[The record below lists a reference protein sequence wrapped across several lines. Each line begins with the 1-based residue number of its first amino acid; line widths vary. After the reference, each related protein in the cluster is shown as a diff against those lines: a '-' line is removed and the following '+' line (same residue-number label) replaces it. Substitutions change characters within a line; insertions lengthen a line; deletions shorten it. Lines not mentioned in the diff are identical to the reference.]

1 MDMQLKGVRQELGT
15 GDQTMELNKDK
26 QINIDIAVEEMAS
39 AVRERTVAC
48 NKCEYYKEG
57 SCLKPIDLGC
67 NDNEDILNL
76 CDAIYEN
83 GYRKASEVAREIF
96 EEIDKIVLA
105 SIEKDEYFREQM
117 HTDTDRSYFEG
128 GANSV
133 RKLKWHIAELK
144 KKYTE
149 DK

>member
-1 MDMQLKGVRQELGT
+1 MSR
-15 GDQTMELNKDK
+15 DK
-26 QINIDIAVEEMAS
+26 QIDIDIAVEEMAS

-57 SCLKPIDLGC
+57 SCLKPVDLGC

-83 GYRKASEVAREIF
+83 GYRKADEVAREIF
-96 EEIDKIVLA
+96 EDCHNTLIKILGAVRDGLDKAI
-105 SIEKDEYFREQM
+105 RE
-117 HTDTDRSYFEG
+117 DNEE
-128 GANSV
+128 A
-133 RKLKWHIAELK
+133 KLVHIGTEETVKCIILIFAELK

-149 DK
+149 EGK